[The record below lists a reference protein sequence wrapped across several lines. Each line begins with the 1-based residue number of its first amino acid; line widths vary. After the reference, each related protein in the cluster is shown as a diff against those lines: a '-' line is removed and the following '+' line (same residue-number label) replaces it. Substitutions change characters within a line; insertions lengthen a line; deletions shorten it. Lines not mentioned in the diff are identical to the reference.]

1 MNVRWETVLWVG
13 LAVASPALGTLLWP
27 RLRERLGDWAELV
40 ERFAPWAHGFGP
52 AYLALLSGAIRAR
65 EAGLL
70 GHEPLAWV
78 AAALACTIWLRL
90 ATLWSPGT
98 AGWPEPTRGV
108 LDEPRWTL
116 YRAAGSQWLGQ
127 PQIGGLVGLALGLS
141 EWGLGSRVRGRMDWQ
156 TLARLASSTVVFALS
171 RDFWLTAL
179 AQAGLLILL
188 RRGRRPSIVVEH

>member
-1 MNVRWETVLWVG
+1 LNLRWETVVWVG
-13 LAVASPALGTLLWP
+13 VAVASPALATVLWP

-70 GHEPLAWV
+70 GHAPLAWV
-78 AAALACTIWLRL
+78 GGALACAVWLWL
-90 ATLWSPGT
+90 ATFRRPG
-98 AGWPEPTRGV
+98 AVDWPEPNRGV

-116 YRAAGSQWLGQ
+116 YRAAGSQWVGD
-127 PQIGGLVGLALGLS
+127 PQIGGLVGLALALS
-141 EWGLGSRVRGRMDWQ
+141 EWGLGGRAQGRVEWQ
-156 TLARLASSTVVFALS
+156 TLARLASSSLVFALT
-171 RDFWLTAL
+171 RNFWLTAL

-188 RRGRRPSIVVEH
+188 RRGRNT

>member
-1 MNVRWETVLWVG
+1 
-13 LAVASPALGTLLWP
+13 VASPALATVLWP

-52 AYLALLSGAIRAR
+52 AYLALFTGAIQAR

-70 GHEPLAWV
+70 GHAPLAWV
-78 AAALACTIWLRL
+78 GGALASAVWLWI
-90 ATLWSPGT
+90 ATFRRPDPVR
-98 AGWPEPTRGV
+98 WPEPNRGV

-127 PQIGGLVGLALGLS
+127 PQLGGLVGLALALS
-141 EWGLGSRVRGRMDWQ
+141 EWGLGGRVQGRMDWQ
-156 TLARLASSTVVFALS
+156 TLARLASSSLVFAIT
-171 RDFWLTAL
+171 RNFWLTAL

-188 RRGRRPSIVVEH
+188 RRGRST